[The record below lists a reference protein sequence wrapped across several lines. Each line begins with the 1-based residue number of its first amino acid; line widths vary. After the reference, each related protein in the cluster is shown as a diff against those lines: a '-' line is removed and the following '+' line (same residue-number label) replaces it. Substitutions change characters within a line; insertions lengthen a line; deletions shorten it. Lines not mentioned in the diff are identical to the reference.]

1 MKENSIYYMLVFMLV
16 VCLIAGITSCVSAK
30 KKAAMA
36 QNKPLTETCWVLTH
50 VKGESIPKSYITPY
64 IVFGKDGRYSGNLG
78 CNSFFGNYT
87 CRKDRIKMEYEGA
100 TKKLC
105 QNMKIEKLFMQGLHA
120 EFKKYEIRKDT
131 LYLKDADG
139 EVLRFMAGAINEP
152 KASETPTE

>member
-1 MKENSIYYMLVFMLV
+1 MKEKSIYYMLVFMLV
-16 VCLIAGITSCVSAK
+16 VCLIAGITSCVTAK

>member
-16 VCLIAGITSCVSAK
+16 VCLIAGITSCVTAK